1 MKLSVCIPTYNRPD
15 LVLKAIES
23 VLSQGFADFELL
35 IHDNSENTLTE
46 SAIKQI
52 SDNRIKYF
60 RHPNN
65 VGIARNWNSLL
76 EKASYKYVKFLNDD
90 DQLLPECLSRIVNS
104 ITELEKTHSEIG
116 TLSCR
121 ARYVNEKE
129 KLIKLDKLGIG
140 GETDYFV
147 TPKNA
152 TYLWCLSELRLRT
165 PTQMVY
171 NKALALNLG
180 GFDEHL
186 AYARDVSLALKLAA
200 NAGAAILDAKPLV
213 QFTFHSGQDVHG
225 VPIKLRL
232 GDQLQVATWAYD
244 HIELGHPIRESK
256 AILGEICLREF
267 ALMVR
272 DKRVG
277 DAFTALGAYFRQGV
291 LSSLLCFIENNTSLL
306 EKINEAD
313 KTRLFEPLVFAAKET
328 K

>member
-46 SAIKQI
+46 NAIKQI
-52 SDNRIKYF
+52 SDDRIKYF

-90 DQLLPECLSRIVNS
+90 DQLLPECLSRIANA

-121 ARYVNEKE
+121 ARYVNENE

-152 TYLWCLSELRLRT
+152 AYLWCLSELRLRT

-171 NKALALNLG
+171 NRIIAQNLG

-186 AYARDVSLALKLAA
+186 AYSRDVFLALKLAA
-200 NAGAAILDAKPLV
+200 CAGAAILDAEPIV
-213 QFTFHSGQDVHG
+213 QFTFHSGQDGRG
-225 VPIKLRL
+225 VPIKVRL
-232 GDQLQVATWAYD
+232 DDQLKVTAWAY
-244 HIELGHPIRESK
+244 ERMGSGHRIRKPK

-272 DKRVG
+272 DKRIG
-277 DAFTALGAYFRQGV
+277 DAFTALGTYFRRGV
-291 LSSLLCFIENNTSLL
+291 FSSFLCFLENNTGLL
-306 EKINEAD
+306 VKINDAN
-313 KTRLFEPLVFAAKET
+313 KKQLFEPLVLDEKEAQ
-328 K
+328 